1 MTTVDDEKRQLDA
14 AHDDLVREVA
24 DRLDPQSVSAR
35 FAATVAAFDG
45 APIRT
50 FIPVLAQRLVRQE
63 LAAQV

>member
-1 MTTVDDEKRQLDA
+1 MQDDEKRQLDA
-14 AHDDLVREVA
+14 AHDDLVREFA
-24 DRLDPQSVSAR
+24 DRLDAESVSAR

-50 FIPVLAQRLVRQE
+50 FVPVLASRLTRQE